1 MVILVFLVILII
13 ILIIAI
19 ITTVV
24 IFVMKV
30 IFVIIVI
37 LFFNLIVYVIFI
49 VVVDDNRCISLYE
62 EDDDIENGKRM
73 KTKLKKRQ
81 KATCVLVQQSAACWG
96 TSKSKSLAVFRYN
109 LLTLFSADNDD
120 NDDDDNNERC
130 FVILS
135 LLHVVKLEY
144 FNGCEMERENSK
156 SRGQKQKVYIP
167 LISIC
172 LFSGSPPGSRAVENL
187 QKFCFPNTCKNF
199 ELSGK
204 VGLVSIATSCT
215 HAHR

>member
-1 MVILVFLVILII
+1 M
-13 ILIIAI
+13 
-19 ITTVV
+19 
-24 IFVMKV
+24 
-30 IFVIIVI
+30 
-37 LFFNLIVYVIFI
+37 
-49 VVVDDNRCISLYE
+49 
-62 EDDDIENGKRM
+62 
-73 KTKLKKRQ
+73 
-81 KATCVLVQQSAACWG
+81 
-96 TSKSKSLAVFRYN
+96 
-109 LLTLFSADNDD
+109 
-120 NDDDDNNERC
+120 
-130 FVILS
+130 S

-187 QKFCFPNTCKNF
+187 QKFWFQNTCKNF

-215 HAHR
+215 RAHR

>member
-1 MVILVFLVILII
+1 MMILRMAKGWRQSWRKDRRQLAFWSNKAQHAEELQSRKVWLSLDII
-13 ILIIAI
+13 
-19 ITTVV
+19 
-24 IFVMKV
+24 
-30 IFVIIVI
+30 
-37 LFFNLIVYVIFI
+37 
-49 VVVDDNRCISLYE
+49 CSH
-62 EDDDIENGKRM
+62 EDG
-73 KTKLKKRQ
+73 
-81 KATCVLVQQSAACWG
+81 
-96 TSKSKSLAVFRYN
+96 
-109 LLTLFSADNDD
+109 
-120 NDDDDNNERC
+120 NNERC

-187 QKFCFPNTCKNF
+187 QKFWFQNTCKNF

-204 VGLVSIATSCT
+204 VGLVSIAILYSCAQVNNFFQEKPAKI
-215 HAHR
+215 HISIV